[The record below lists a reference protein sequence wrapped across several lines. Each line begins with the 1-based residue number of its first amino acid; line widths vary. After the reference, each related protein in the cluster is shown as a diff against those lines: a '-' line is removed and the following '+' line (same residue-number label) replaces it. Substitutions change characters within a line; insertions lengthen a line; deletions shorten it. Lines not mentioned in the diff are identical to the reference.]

1 MTVTC
6 DLETLQSLSRKLTC
20 SGWFAFSA
28 TKNRNRAVD
37 AEGEALGL
45 RLGSLSKLGTLVV
58 RRRDAVKTSCSTGFT
73 ECHWARYQPSPCHS
87 FPSC

>member
-1 MTVTC
+1 M
-6 DLETLQSLSRKLTC
+6 
-20 SGWFAFSA
+20 
-28 TKNRNRAVD
+28 D